1 MSPDSLTIC
10 LRAQMSSFYSRD
22 DEINCHLCNTCFY
35 FCFYFLTQGL
45 NLGVLHLKQILYH
58 LSHKGSPTPLFF
70 LCSFISQAILW
81 LTLGSGQSY
90 WQCALVVPVLVP
102 LMLSIDFEEGKQVK
116 TFLSSAFHSQKTD
129 SRLVIFKTLQVY
141 LRCV

>member
-45 NLGVLHLKQILYH
+45 NLGVLHLKADSLPSEPQGKPH
-58 LSHKGSPTPLFF
+58 SPFF

-90 WQCALVVPVLVP
+90 WQCALVVPVPVP
-102 LMLSIDFEEGKQVK
+102 LMLSIDFEEGKRLK
-116 TFLSSAFHSQKTD
+116 LFFLLPSIARK
-129 SRLVIFKTLQVY
+129 LIPGL
-141 LRCV
+141 